1 MTYVIEVLISV
12 LEHCLQIFSP
22 GSIGPGKKRRKKHKA
37 NKTKTCNPTTK
48 EKKQQVQFYVS

>member
-12 LEHCLQIFSP
+12 LEHCLQIFS
-22 GSIGPGKKRRKKHKA
+22 PGKKRRKKHKA

-48 EKKQQVQFYVS
+48 EKNNK

>member
-22 GSIGPGKKRRKKHKA
+22 GSTGPGKKRRKKHKA

-48 EKKQQVQFYVS
+48 EKNNK